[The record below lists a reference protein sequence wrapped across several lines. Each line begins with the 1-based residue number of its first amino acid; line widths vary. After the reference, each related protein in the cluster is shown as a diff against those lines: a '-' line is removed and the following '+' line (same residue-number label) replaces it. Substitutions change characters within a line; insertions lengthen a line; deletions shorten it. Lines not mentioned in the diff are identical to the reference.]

1 MSWLGETSISLIIT
15 EPLTSQTSVT
25 AHDTKHYHLITSA
38 RQTVFPINIY
48 LHKKTLLWDLI
59 EQMNDTQIE
68 KLKSV
73 ILYLC
78 IDFILSYLLPN
89 ISKNLQFNVLVHNAL
104 PQCQSVQQY
113 YLCNKWFPTRLGFTP
128 PHLTERKKILNSFNF
143 PDYRPILPWIFAP
156 VRYTVD
162 LFLKISLL

>member
-15 EPLTSQTSVT
+15 EPLTWHQTLCLTWLPVLGKLFFLFIFT
-25 AHDTKHYHLITSA
+25 FLY
-38 RQTVFPINIY
+38 
-48 LHKKTLLWDLI
+48 KKTLLWHQI

-156 VRYTVD
+156 VRNTVVP
-162 LFLKISLL
+162 FLKISLLWKY